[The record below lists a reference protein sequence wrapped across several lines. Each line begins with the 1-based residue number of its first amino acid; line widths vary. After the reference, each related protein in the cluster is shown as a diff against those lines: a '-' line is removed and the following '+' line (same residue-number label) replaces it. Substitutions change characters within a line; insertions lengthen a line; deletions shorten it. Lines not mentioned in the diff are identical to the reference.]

1 MLRIRLRRVGKKG
14 KPSYRIVVADANAP
28 RDGAYVEWIGNY
40 DPMADPPAIS
50 LKKDRA
56 IQWLSQGAQP
66 SDAVRRI
73 LDRDGILVR
82 TPKFRAHREAPE
94 APEGTLAPAVTI
106 TRGPAPATA
115 EEDTEVPEE
124 AVGEESAEE
133 VIDQEASIDA
143 PEEAVGE
150 ESAEEV
156 IDQEASIDAP
166 EEAVGEE
173 SAEEVIDQEA
183 SIDAPEEAV
192 GEESAEEVIDQ
203 EASIDAPKEAVGEE
217 SVEEVIDQEA
227 PSDAPEDET
236 GEEARSE

>member
-40 DPMADPPAIS
+40 DPMADPPAIT

-56 IQWLSQGAQP
+56 VKWLSQGAQP

-82 TPKFRAHREAPE
+82 TPKFRTHPDVPEAPE
-94 APEGTLAPAVTI
+94 ATSAPAVTI
-106 TRGPAPATA
+106 TRVSAPATA
-115 EEDTEVPEE
+115 VEEPEVPEE

-133 VIDQEASIDA
+133 VIDQEAPEEAVGEELAEEVIDQEA

-150 ESAEEV
+150 ELAEEV
-156 IDQEASIDAP
+156 IDQEGPGDAP
-166 EEAVGEE
+166 EEET
-173 SAEEVIDQEA
+173 
-183 SIDAPEEAV
+183 
-192 GEESAEEVIDQ
+192 
-203 EASIDAPKEAVGEE
+203 
-217 SVEEVIDQEA
+217 
-227 PSDAPEDET
+227 ED
-236 GEEARSE
+236 EARSE